1 MHCRENDGKGGESF
15 APAFRT
21 IKGDRSCQPAAIKGK
36 EDKVTALLRFSGG
49 IVAFSKSIGTLC
61 EYAVLICCLISA
73 ANASIRYVFSYS
85 SNAWLEIQ
93 WYLFAFIVMM
103 GASHTLRMNEH
114 VRVDLIYG
122 AISARARLWVDVI
135 GIVFFLLPACVYL
148 AWLCW
153 PVFHT
158 SYVQGEM
165 SSNAGGLIRWPVK
178 LVLVAGFALLAL
190 QGLSELIKRIAALS
204 GRIDLDTK
212 YEKPLQ

>member
-49 IVAFSKSIGTLC
+49 IDAFSKSIGTLC

-103 GASHTLRMNEH
+103 GASHTLRMKIGRASCRE
-114 VRVDLIYG
+114 RV
-122 AISARARLWVDVI
+122 
-135 GIVFFLLPACVYL
+135 
-148 AWLCW
+148 
-153 PVFHT
+153 
-158 SYVQGEM
+158 
-165 SSNAGGLIRWPVK
+165 
-178 LVLVAGFALLAL
+178 
-190 QGLSELIKRIAALS
+190 
-204 GRIDLDTK
+204 
-212 YEKPLQ
+212 